1 MGPKRVS
8 KLYIMLEFENATTI
22 FCAGMDP
29 KETLHSYI
37 RIVSRKDYLRE
48 SQ

>member
-29 KETLHSYI
+29 NEA
-37 RIVSRKDYLRE
+37 
-48 SQ
+48 

>member
-1 MGPKRVS
+1 MGPKKVN

-22 FCAGMDP
+22 CAGMDP
-29 KETLHSYI
+29 KEALHSYI

-48 SQ
+48 PK